1 MIFSMEYRENE
12 LTCEDYCRLRTS
24 VGWNNWA
31 EEQVRR
37 ALGRSLHTVTAVE
50 QGRTVAMARL
60 VGDGIYST
68 LVDVVVQ
75 PEHQGKGIGRH
86 MVSLLLDRLQKEL
99 PAGGRGSVQ
108 LIAEPGK
115 EPFYERL
122 GFRRL
127 PHESCGSGM
136 RRIIHRA
143 ESV

>member
-1 MIFSMEYRENE
+1 MEYRENE

-37 ALGRSLHTVTAVE
+37 ALGCSLHTVTAVE

-60 VGDGIYST
+60 VGDGIYSV
-68 LVDVVVQ
+68 LVDVVIQ

-86 MVSLLLDRLQKEL
+86 MVSLLLDRLQTEL

-127 PHESCGSGM
+127 PTGSCGSGM
-136 RRIIHRA
+136 RRILHRPEA
-143 ESV
+143 